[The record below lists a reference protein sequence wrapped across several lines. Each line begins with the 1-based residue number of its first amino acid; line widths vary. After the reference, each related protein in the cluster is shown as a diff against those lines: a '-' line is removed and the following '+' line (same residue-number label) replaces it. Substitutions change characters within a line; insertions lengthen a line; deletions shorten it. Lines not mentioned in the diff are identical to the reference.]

1 MTKSTLEKV
10 SGRKGENAARG
21 NRLVEKEH
29 GRAPRGARLIAGL
42 SGLVLALTLTVTLS
56 ATSSAAP
63 GETPKPTISGNA
75 VVGHTLTS
83 SSVGADANY
92 KWQRCNPAVA
102 TCDPAAPHGDADWPD
117 IAGADEIT
125 YLIQPSDIGFFIRV
139 RAHDVSLGTHAWTPS
154 DPVGP
159 VTAGNGAPP
168 PPLNLAPEHGVNVLA
183 EPVAG
188 SVEVRTPGGTFK
200 PLTEASELPV
210 GTIFDTRGSRVK
222 LTAAT
227 GLLGEQSADQPIDF
241 YLGVFKIIQP
251 PGLNAPATAKLVEK
265 LTCGKGQGKAASA
278 SGAGPVATAAGKRRR
293 KLWGSGSGGYRTA
306 GSGSTGS
313 VVGTT
318 WLTLDTCA
326 HTLTKVID
334 GHGVLV
340 FDKKTKKKKLVGPG
354 EKYFAKLG

>member
-1 MTKSTLEKV
+1 
-10 SGRKGENAARG
+10 
-21 NRLVEKEH
+21 LVEKER
-29 GRAPRGARLIAGL
+29 GRVPHGARLIAAL
-42 SGLVLALTLTVTLS
+42 SGLILALTLAVALS
-56 ATSSAAP
+56 ATSSADPAA
-63 GETPKPTISGNA
+63 KPVISGTP
-75 VVGHTLTS
+75 VVGATLTS
-83 SSVGADANY
+83 SSAGDTAVY
-92 KWQRCNPAVA
+92 HWQRCNPAVD
-102 TCDPAAPHGDADWPD
+102 TCDPNAPHGDANWPD
-117 IAGADEIT
+117 IAGAGEQS
-125 YLIQPSDIGFFIRV
+125 YLIVPGDLGYLIRV
-139 RAHDVSLGTHAWTPS
+139 RAKGTSLGEQFVPS

-159 VTAGNGAPP
+159 VTAGTGPP
-168 PPLNLAPEHGVNVLA
+168 PPPGLAPEHGVTVLA
-183 EPVAG
+183 EPVNG
-188 SVEVRTPGGTFK
+188 TVEVKTPGGTFK
-200 PLTEASELPV
+200 SLTEASELPV

-227 GLLGEQSADQPIDF
+227 GLLGEQTSDQSIDF

-278 SGAGPVATAAGKRRR
+278 SGGGPVATAAGKRRR

-354 EKYFAKLG
+354 DKYFAKLG

>member
-1 MTKSTLEKV
+1 
-10 SGRKGENAARG
+10 
-21 NRLVEKEH
+21 VEKEH
-29 GRAPRGARLIAGL
+29 GRAPRGVRLIAGL
-42 SGLVLALTLTVTLS
+42 SGLILALTLAVALS
-56 ATSSAAP
+56 ATSSADPAL
-63 GETPKPTISGNA
+63 KPVISGTP
-75 VVGHTLTS
+75 VVGATLTS
-83 SSVGADANY
+83 SSAGDTAVY
-92 KWQRCNPAVA
+92 HWQRCNPAVDN
-102 TCDPAAPHGDADWPD
+102 CNPNAPHGDADWPD
-117 IAGADEIT
+117 IPGADGQS
-125 YLIQPSDIGFFIRV
+125 YLIVPDDLGYLIRV
-139 RAHDVSLGTHAWTPS
+139 RAKGTSLGEQFVPS

-159 VTAGNGAPP
+159 VTAGEGPP
-168 PPLNLAPEHGVNVLA
+168 PPPNLAPEHGVNVLA
-183 EPVAG
+183 EPVNG
-188 SVEVRTPGGTFK
+188 SVEVKTPGGTFK
-200 PLTEASELPV
+200 PLSELSELPV

-227 GLLGEQSADQPIDF
+227 GLLGQETADQPIDF

-251 PGLNAPATAKLVEK
+251 PGLNSPATAKLVEK

-278 SGAGPVATAAGKRRR
+278 SGKGPIATAAGKRRR